1 MKFCWG
7 KDTGHNISVRS
18 LTLLIFA
25 VECALCGR
33 PQPEH
38 ESLMPLLSLSPLHVA
53 TLWNFIVCQ
62 TTSSESGLL
71 YIFFL
76 FVHEYLIIMWSPT
89 VNLIYSVVKCPQSSD
104 GQRQDQSLLGVAGGF
119 LLLMDVDDLD
129 DRVHQLSLYLGVV
142 EDRSSWSRRRRCSQT
157 WVWRLM
163 TATVS
168 LCTQQTNLPI
178 FVLLSLA
185 ARGALRNGDFHLSV
199 SLVVCHI
206 FLMQLASRFLS

>member
-1 MKFCWG
+1 MCIVWSTTTRTRVGDATAVTFSVTCCDPLKLYRVSG
-7 KDTGHNISVRS
+7 NIFRKW
-18 LTLLIFA
+18 FA
-25 VECALCGR
+25 
-33 PQPEH
+33 
-38 ESLMPLLSLSPLHVA
+38 
-53 TLWNFIVCQ
+53 
-62 TTSSESGLL
+62 L
-71 YIFFL
+71 YIFL
-76 FVHEYLIIMWSPT
+76 LIHEYLIIMWSPT
-89 VNLIYSVVKCPQSSD
+89 VNLIYSGVKCPQSSD

-157 WVWRLM
+157 WVWRLI

-206 FLMQLASRFLS
+206 FLMQLGSRFFS